1 MNNYGIPDEKWRRRK
16 KKAFSVFRT
25 FSQGKKTGKLKSVTL
40 KGCGE
45 SKSVTVIKWT
55 ECSLI
60 ISG

>member
-1 MNNYGIPDEKWRRRK
+1 MEKKKKK

-45 SKSVTVIKWT
+45 SKSVTVIK
-55 ECSLI
+55 
-60 ISG
+60 